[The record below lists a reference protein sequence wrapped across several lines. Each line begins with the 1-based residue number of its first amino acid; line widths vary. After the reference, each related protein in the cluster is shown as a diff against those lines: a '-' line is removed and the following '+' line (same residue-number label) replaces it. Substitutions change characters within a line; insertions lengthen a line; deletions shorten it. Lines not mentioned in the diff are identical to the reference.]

1 MPSILE
7 ALGTSL
13 SGKLSEKLSLSG
25 GTLTGPLIV
34 PEPTAANHVATS
46 SQVTALESTIG
57 NYGDF
62 VASSADVT
70 VSIYDTAANILAR
83 TQDTRGT
90 VAVASDT
97 NSIFYWAGSV
107 WVQSDINNVQSDSLA
122 VSLTLNISSDTETN
136 IKGRTTDAL
145 GTLMYS
151 NDSYK
156 LLVFD
161 GTNWHQFLP
170 VTQ

>member
-7 ALGTSL
+7 ALGSSL
-13 SGKLSEKLSLSG
+13 SGKLGEKLNLAG

-46 SQVTALESTIG
+46 SQVTTLESAIG

-70 VSIYDTAANILAR
+70 VSIFDTAENIQAR
-83 TQDTRGT
+83 SGDPKGT

-97 NSIFYWAGSV
+97 SAIYYWSGAV
-107 WVQSDINNVQSDSLA
+107 WTASDIANIQADSIA
-122 VSLTLNISSDTETN
+122 AALTLNISGDTESN
-136 IKGRTTDAL
+136 IRSREGDATGTVMYGTD
-145 GTLMYS
+145 T
-151 NDSYK
+151 DK
-156 LLVFD
+156 LYIFD
-161 GTNWHQFLP
+161 GSAWHEYQP
-170 VTQ
+170 EA

>member
-13 SGKLSEKLSLSG
+13 SGKLGEKLNLSG
-25 GTLTGPLIV
+25 GTLTGPLVV

-46 SQVTALESTIG
+46 SQVTTLEATIG

-70 VSIYDTAANILAR
+70 VSIFDTAANIQAR
-83 TQDTRGT
+83 SGDPKGT

-97 NSIFYWAGSV
+97 SAVYYYAGV
-107 WVQSDINNVQSDSLA
+107 WILSDIANIQADSLSA
-122 VSLTLNISSDTETN
+122 ALTLNISGDTESN
-136 IKGRTTDAL
+136 IRSREGDAT
-145 GTLMYS
+145 GTLMYGT
-151 NDSYK
+151 DTDK
-156 LLVFD
+156 LYIFD
-161 GTNWHQFLP
+161 GSDWHEYQP
-170 VTQ
+170 AAA